1 ARLQKDL
8 AEVRTKFYTER
19 GKATVA
25 RAEAAYAEWKPVQEE
40 VVRLVQAGEADK
52 ALVLSFGK
60 AREKLTAMDGAL
72 DELAKLK
79 EEVAK
84 KASDDNTVLYEN
96 SRALMIGMIL
106 AAVVFGMLMGLGIS
120 RSITL
125 PLGEGV
131 KLAQALASG
140 DLTQS
145 IQVNQ
150 KDEVGQLAE
159 ALRNMVDKLKSVVME
174 VRESSSRVSSNATE
188 LSASGQ
194 QIAQGA
200 TEQAASVEETSAA
213 MEEMTGNIQ
222 QTTDNA
228 QTTEKIAATA
238 ANDAVAG
245 GEAVLQAVTAM
256 KEIASKI
263 GIIEEIARQ
272 TNLLALNAAIEAARA
287 GEQGKG
293 FAVVAAEVRKL
304 AERSQTAAGE
314 ISQLSASSV
323 HVAEKAG
330 VIINKLVPDIKRTS
344 ELVQEIA
351 AASREQN
358 QGADQ
363 INKAIQQLDQ
373 VIQQNAGASEEMAA
387 TTDELSGM
395 ASQLQQ
401 SISFFQV
408 GNQSSGQRPAAPTH
422 RPAPQPP
429 HKALPARHAAA
440 KALPKPAAGKAIVDK
455 HSDHSDDEFDRY

>member
-1 ARLQKDL
+1 MQWFKDMKISTRLVAAFLVLSVMTAAVGWVGIRNMGALDAADTLLYERELLGVSLVKEANIDMLQIVRAEKNLLLVSDAEQKKGYAKQVADFHARMHQHIAGMK
-8 AEVRTKFYTER
+8 AKFYTER

-25 RAEAAYAEWKPVQEE
+25 RAEVAYTEWQQPQEE
-40 VVRLVQAGEADK
+40 VVRLAQSGESDK
-52 ALVLSFGK
+52 ALALSFGK
-60 AREKLTAMDGAL
+60 TREKLAALDHVL

-84 KASDDNTVLYEN
+84 KASDDNTVLYES
-96 SRALMIGMIL
+96 SRALMIGLTL
-106 AAVVFGMLMGLGIS
+106 AAVVLGMLMGVGIS

-125 PLGEGV
+125 PLNEGV
-131 KLAQALASG
+131 NLAQALAAG

-145 IQVNQ
+145 IHIDQ
-150 KDEVGQLAE
+150 KDEVGQLAQ
-159 ALRNMVDKLKSVVME
+159 ALRHMVDKLKSVVME
-174 VRESSSRVSSNATE
+174 VRDSADRVSGNAKE

-200 TEQAASVEETSAA
+200 TEQAASIEETSAA

-228 QTTEKIAATA
+228 QTTEKIAQTA
-238 ANDAVAG
+238 SSDAVAG

-256 KEIASKI
+256 KEIAGKI

-314 ISQLSASSV
+314 ISQLSTSSV

-330 VIINKLVPDIKRTS
+330 AIINKLVPDIKRTS

-363 INKAIQQLDQ
+363 INK
-373 VIQQNAGASEEMAA
+373 
-387 TTDELSGM
+387 
-395 ASQLQQ
+395 
-401 SISFFQV
+401 
-408 GNQSSGQRPAAPTH
+408 
-422 RPAPQPP
+422 
-429 HKALPARHAAA
+429 
-440 KALPKPAAGKAIVDK
+440 
-455 HSDHSDDEFDRY
+455 